1 MALYSDLIG
10 TVSQA
15 AYFARLMARH
25 LANDVPTNTWV
36 GLTNIG
42 LSTTEYVSEVLA
54 QLRDLLAQ
62 TFRVFFLDEWQALSD
77 EASTEADRQSIYDRI
92 VVVARNMYGIQAETA
107 QLQLARFTLSCVTG
121 SPAQT
126 FAAGDIVG
134 TVGVGGLLW
143 YAEESAQ
150 LQADERAVVLC
161 RAAAAGSLY
170 NVPIGTS
177 LELKTAL
184 VGVSVD
190 NRAVGAATLLGLG
203 NSGLYL
209 NATQSGV
216 TVQVVNLGANQPLAV
231 TGNLGT
237 KVLTVSLRTDGGS
250 VAQSTAEEV
259 RAYING
265 APVLSGVPQLVTYA
279 KNAGTG
285 AGVMV
290 VTAALVAL
298 AWDGGYIQS
307 AGSDA
312 ENVLRLKRRCETRLD
327 TLGGGGGLGAPSA
340 SVGTEDALVYW
351 GLQAPFGYAASPVRW
366 VRVLSNNKLG
376 VMSGGESTVI
386 LLGYS
391 GAVSLTDVA
400 AVAQNYENPKK
411 YWGGINVV
419 TANLITIALIG
430 VIHVRPA
437 SGKSLTEVSLSVAL
451 ALANFKNTI
460 GDEWS
465 RNEAPIIYPSKLI
478 GVLDSADP
486 VAISRVELTAPI
498 APVVLTWQEFPE
510 FDTSG
515 LVYSYI

>member
-25 LANDVPTNTWV
+25 LANDVPTNTWI

-62 TFRVFFLDEWQALSD
+62 TFRAFFLDEWHPLMDGAATD
-77 EASTEADRQSIYDRI
+77 ADRQAVYDRI
-92 VVVARNMYGIQAETA
+92 VVVARNLYGIQAEVP

-161 RAAAAGSLY
+161 RAAAAGSVY

-203 NSGLYL
+203 NAGLYL
-209 NATQSGV
+209 NAAQSGV
-216 TVQVVNLGANQPLAV
+216 TVLVVTPGPNQPLTV

-237 KVLTVSLRTDGGS
+237 KVVTVSLRTDGGG

-279 KNAGTG
+279 KNAGSG

-290 VTAALVAL
+290 PTPAFVSL

-312 ENVLRLKRRCETRLD
+312 ENVLRIKRRCETRLD
-327 TLGGGGGLGAPSA
+327 TLGGGAGGPAPSA
-340 SVGTEDALVYW
+340 AVGTEDALIYW
-351 GLQAPFGYAASPVRW
+351 GLQAPFGYAASPVKW

-386 LLGYS
+386 LLGQS
-391 GAVSLTDVA
+391 GAVAVADVA
-400 AVAQNYENPKK
+400 AVRQNYENPKK

-419 TANLITIALIG
+419 TANLTTINLIG

-437 SGKSLTEVSLSVAL
+437 SGKSLSEVALSIAVAL
-451 ALANFKNTI
+451 AKFTQTI

-478 GVLDSADP
+478 GILDSADP

-498 APVVLTWQEFPE
+498 APVVLSWQEFPE
-510 FDTSG
+510 FNIQFLT
-515 LVYSYI
+515 YSYS